1 MDNIIQ
7 YDLFLEKLSFS
18 FSEEQIKESVK
29 ILTGENNE
37 AILEAWYNTIL
48 DLAALIPGIGSFAE
62 GINLVSYAK
71 QGEYL
76 LAALCAIGLIPLFG
90 QYVGAGGSL
99 LVKALRSGGKL
110 GEGILKPLAK
120 LIARFFPNITKFLKS
135 SAFIKKF
142 PSITPYIDDM
152 LKSLSNFAIK
162 GGEEVNRLATS
173 RALRRGIK
181 KDVGRAK
188 GFVKIADWLTP
199 DKPKVT
205 QTSIQPFTQY
215 QIQQSVSPQAD
226 WTKYIEQ

>member
-29 ILTGENNE
+29 ILTDENNE

-76 LAALCAIGLIPLFG
+76 LAALCAIGLIPIFG

-110 GEGILKPLAK
+110 GAGILKPLVN
-120 LIARFFPNITKFLKS
+120 LIARFFPSITKFLKS

-152 LKSLSNFAIK
+152 LKSLSNFALK
-162 GGEEVNRLATS
+162 GGGEVNRLATS
-173 RALRRGIK
+173 PALRRGVK
-181 KDVGRAK
+181 KDIARAQT
-188 GFVKIADWLTP
+188 FVKIGDWLTP
-199 DKPKVT
+199 DKPKVP

-215 QIQQSVSPQAD
+215 QVQQSASPNAD
-226 WTKYIEQ
+226 WTKYIE